1 MLDIW
6 KIKMLNIRNAALFCA
21 TILPVN
27 IAYAQTVLPEVVV
40 TSDAPSSGGSLTVP
54 NIKVQQQE
62 LNKTAGSVS
71 FIDAETYKNKYT
83 NNLKDVL
90 QESPGVFVQNRYSQ
104 EIRLSIRGAGISR
117 GFHTRGV
124 EILQDGV
131 PTNLADGSGDFYQID
146 PLSLRSVG
154 VYKGANALSFGST
167 ALGGAVNFVSPTGRT
182 AVAQNSISV
191 EGGSFGT
198 GRVSAQIA
206 RQMGKW
212 DFYIS
217 GSVTHADGRRQ
228 HERQQGEH
236 FNANI
241 GYQFSPNLETR
252 FYFGVYYTDQKLPGT
267 LTLLNALRNPRSA
280 SVGALSLNQARNTH
294 VERIANK
301 TTLSFEN
308 EKLDVD
314 TWLIHKNLF
323 HPIFQVIDQDGVT
336 YGVAPRYTGSFDI
349 NGFRNDLVV
358 GARVYGGNNKALQF
372 LNIAG
377 QRGVQTL
384 NSRQNA
390 YNYEAYAENRFFF
403 LPQVALTTGV
413 KAYRSERD
421 YQDLGSVPASP
432 VPSSTSKAYVG
443 INPKIGLLWEI
454 QKDVQAFANITR
466 SADVTDFGDLNQIFG
481 RTRNFVPLRSQRAWT
496 TEIGT
501 RGTYDWL
508 SWNVTAYRSVLRDE
522 LLQFTTNPL
531 VPASTFNAPRT
542 VHQGLELGASVEVL
556 RDLLGA
562 GTGDKLTIS
571 QLWNY
576 SDFRFQRDAQYGNN
590 QLPVVPKHV
599 LRTSVSY
606 QHPNG
611 FYVTP
616 VVDFVPQGAYVDY
629 ANTVKTPSYALLGLQ
644 TGMEFKNGVKLFVD
658 ARNLT
663 NKRYISDVGAVT
675 KANATTATF
684 YPGSGRSVFAGV
696 RYSF

>member
-1 MLDIW
+1 
-6 KIKMLNIRNAALFCA
+6 MLNIRNAALVCA

-27 IAYAQTVLPEVVV
+27 SAYTQTILPDVVV
-40 TSDAPSSGGSLTVP
+40 TTEAQSKAGSLTVP
-54 NIKVQQQE
+54 SVKVQQQE
-62 LNKTAGSVS
+62 LNKTAGSVV

-83 NNLKDVL
+83 NTLKDVL
-90 QESPGVFVQNRYSQ
+90 QETPGVFVQNRYSQ
-104 EIRLSIRGAGISR
+104 EVRLSIRGAGIAR
-117 GFHTRGV
+117 GFHTRGI
-124 EILQDGV
+124 EILQDGI

-146 PLSLRSVG
+146 PLALRSVS
-154 VYKGANALSFGST
+154 VYKGGNALSFGGT
-167 ALGGAVNFVSPTGRT
+167 TLGGAVNFVSPTGRT

-198 GRVSAQIA
+198 GRVNAQIA
-206 RQMGKW
+206 RTLGKW

-252 FYFGVYYTDQKLPGT
+252 FYFGAYYTDQKLPGA
-267 LTLLNALRNPRSA
+267 LTLFNALHSPRSA
-280 SVGALSLNQARNTH
+280 SANALSGNQARDTH

-301 TTLSFEN
+301 TTLSFETG
-308 EKLDVD
+308 KLDID

-323 HPIFQVIDQDGVT
+323 HPIFQVIDQDGFT
-336 YGVAPRYTGSFDI
+336 YGVAPRYIGSFDI
-349 NGFRNDLVV
+349 KGFRNDLVV

-372 LNIAG
+372 VNSAG
-377 QRGVQTL
+377 QRGAKTL

-403 LPQVALTTGV
+403 LPKVALTTGV
-413 KAYRSERD
+413 KAYRDERD
-421 YQDLGSVPASP
+421 YKDLGGLSASSIA
-432 VPSSTSKAYVG
+432 SSASKTYAGV
-443 INPKIGLLWEI
+443 NPKIGLLWEI
-454 QKDVQAFANITR
+454 QKDIQAFANITR
-466 SADVTDFGDLNQIFG
+466 SADVPDFSDLNQVFG

-508 SWNVTAYRSVLRDE
+508 GWNITAYRSVLRDE
-522 LLQFTTNPL
+522 LLQFTINPL
-531 VPASTFNAPRT
+531 IPASTFNAPRT
-542 VHQGLELGASVEVL
+542 VHQGLELGGSVQVL

-562 GTGDKLTIS
+562 ETGDKLTLS

-576 SDFRFQRDAQYGNN
+576 SDFRFNKDPQYGNN

-611 FYVTP
+611 FYATP
-616 VVDFVPQGAYVDY
+616 TVDWVPQGAYVDY
-629 ANTVKTPSYALLGLQ
+629 VNTVKTPSYALLGLQ
-644 TGMEFKNGVKLFVD
+644 TGINLKNGISLFVD

-675 KANATTATF
+675 KANAATATF
-684 YPGSGRSVFAGV
+684 YPGSGRSVFAGM